1 MANLKGKQVVFT
13 GTLIHFTRAEAE
25 AHAKKIGMVAGS
37 KVSEKTDLLVAGT
50 KAGSK
55 LKAAKKFGVKV
66 IDEAEWVRISECA
79 VKSKVVKPKGLI
91 SQRGRVSKTLSKSRV
106 FTFFTVQIRIVDENY
121 ESEFVYFK
129 KEIKANDVNSL
140 AKIVRPNWKKAKTRA
155 KTRGKGEN
163 KWCFIDCEEV
173 IRCADGTS
181 YFDDNL
187 IPQGPD
193 VAEQLLE
200 ILDV

>member
-13 GTLIHFTRAEAE
+13 GTLIHSTRAEAE

-37 KVSEKTDLLVAGT
+37 KVTEKTDLLVAGT

-55 LKAAKKFGVKV
+55 LKAAKKCGVKV

-91 SQRGRVSKTLSKSRV
+91 PVKDHSEKVSKANKKYCFR
-106 FTFFTVQIRIVDENY
+106 VQIRIVDENY

>member
-1 MANLKGKQVVFT
+1 M
-13 GTLIHFTRAEAE
+13 
-25 AHAKKIGMVAGS
+25 
-37 KVSEKTDLLVAGT
+37 
-50 KAGSK
+50 
-55 LKAAKKFGVKV
+55 
-66 IDEAEWVRISECA
+66 
-79 VKSKVVKPKGLI
+79 
-91 SQRGRVSKTLSKSRV
+91 
-106 FTFFTVQIRIVDENY
+106 
-121 ESEFVYFK
+121 YFK

-155 KTRGKGEN
+155 KSRGKKED

>member
-1 MANLKGKQVVFT
+1 MIERDKNKASLKDYLKYSKHWFQYEFDDDFFDEYGGKD
-13 GTLIHFTRAEAE
+13 
-25 AHAKKIGMVAGS
+25 AKKY
-37 KVSEKTDLLVAGT
+37 
-50 KAGSK
+50 
-55 LKAAKKFGVKV
+55 GVKV

-91 SQRGRVSKTLSKSRV
+91 PVKDHSEKVSKANKKYC
-106 FTFFTVQIRIVDENY
+106 FTVQIRIVDENY
-121 ESEFVYFK
+121 ESEFVY
-129 KEIKANDVNSL
+129 SL

>member
-1 MANLKGKQVVFT
+1 MANLKSKQVVFT
-13 GTLIHFTRAEAE
+13 GTLVHSTRAEAVT
-25 AHAKKIGMVAGS
+25 HAKKIGMVVGS
-37 KVSEKTDLLVAGT
+37 NVSEKTDFLVAGT

-55 LKAAKKFGVKV
+55 LKAAKKCGVKV
-66 IDEAEWVRISECA
+66 IDEAEWVRISECV

-91 SQRGRVSKTLSKSRV
+91 PIKDHSKKVSKANKKYC
-106 FTFFTVQIRIVDENY
+106 FTVQIRIVDENY

-129 KEIKANDVNSL
+129 KEIEANDVNSL

-155 KTRGKGEN
+155 KSRGKKEN

-173 IRCADGTS
+173 IRCSDGTS

-193 VAEQLLE
+193 VADKLLE